1 MNTLSLSPLF
11 RRSIGFDRLND
22 LFESAMKSDVPSYPP
37 YNVEKHGDNDYRIV
51 IAAAGFNEEELDVSV
66 ENRVLTISGSKSSSI
81 DDQVNYLHQGIAQR
95 SFKLSFRL
103 DEQIEIQGAV
113 FENGLLK
120 VDLLRVIPET
130 QRPRQI
136 AINGRANSNIEHQNN
151 GDGEHDAVKEE
162 ESVNA

>member
-22 LFESAMKSDVPSYPP
+22 LFETAMKSDAPSYPP

-51 IAAAGFNEEELDVSV
+51 VAASGFDESELEVNV
-66 ENRVLTISGSKSSSI
+66 ENRLLTISGAKEQKEEAS
-81 DDQVNYLHQGIAQR
+81 QVNYLHQGIAQR

-103 DEQIEIQGAV
+103 DEQIEVQGAR

-120 VDLLRVIPET
+120 VDLLRIVPEA

-136 AINGRANSNIEHQNN
+136 AINGRTSQSIEHQ
-151 GDGEHDAVKEE
+151 GEAQRETSAA
-162 ESVNA
+162 SVA